1 MGGSG
6 LSKEPAFDPE
16 AVIDAMTPLL
26 GLAAAED
33 YRPGIAM
40 NLRIC
45 AGFAALL
52 DEVELGDHEEP
63 APVFTA

>member
-1 MGGSG
+1 
-6 LSKEPAFDPE
+6 LSKEPALDPE
-16 AVIDAMTPLL
+16 AVIDAMMPLL
-26 GLAAAED
+26 GLTAAED
-33 YRPGIAM
+33 YRAGIAA

-52 DEVELGDHEEP
+52 EEVELGDHAEP